1 MPIPMF
7 LYSVTLQ
14 AAAFYN
20 ATDLNDFKLVDG
32 TSEEDDSG
40 EPTTTF
46 GKLTY
51 LNPQDSRQYLY
62 RLSPK
67 DANDAAIRTNMQ
79 IGKLDVSWRTNLGE
93 QGRLQTSPLSRKPP
107 PPRDIEVTVLATPTE
122 VRCGQGFT
130 MSLRV
135 KNWTASAME
144 LSLLE
149 EQVKVMCVGCERHAS
164 RVARTQVRRFNRFVA
179 FIHGAC
185 FRTTHDMLPPSSL
198 SLPVLFAAYH
208 FHQAEPILLD
218 GISSSHLGALEAGGS
233 MDMSLDLIAVSTG
246 VHFVSGVSLRDR
258 VTGKT
263 HPLLPLPSCFVIAVD
278 QDAQL
283 GTALGEIEEMSATTT
298 SSSTEPAPDS
308 EC

>member
-1 MPIPMF
+1 MVEDRKFFRKFFKFSVNKPLDVKTKAYNLKNDIYLEAQIQNIMPIPMF

-149 EQVKVMCVGCERHAS
+149 EQVK
-164 RVARTQVRRFNRFVA
+164 
-179 FIHGAC
+179 
-185 FRTTHDMLPPSSL
+185 
-198 SLPVLFAAYH
+198 
-208 FHQAEPILLD
+208 AEPILLD

>member
-1 MPIPMF
+1 VKTKAYNLKNDIYLEAQIQNIMPIPMF
-7 LYSVTLQ
+7 LHSVTLQ

-20 ATDLNDFKLVDG
+20 ATDLNDFKSADG
-32 TSEEDDSG
+32 KDDGAPKSIFG
-40 EPTTTF
+40 E
-46 GKLTY
+46 LTY

-107 PPRDIEVTVLATPTE
+107 PPRDIEVTVIAAPAE

-135 KNWTASAME
+135 KNWTAATME

-149 EQVKVMCVGCERHAS
+149 EQVK
-164 RVARTQVRRFNRFVA
+164 
-179 FIHGAC
+179 
-185 FRTTHDMLPPSSL
+185 
-198 SLPVLFAAYH
+198 
-208 FHQAEPILLD
+208 AEPILLD
-218 GISSSHLGALEAGGS
+218 GLSSVNLGALEAGAAT
-233 MDMSLDLIAVSTG
+233 DLSLDLIAVSTG
-246 VHFVSGVSLRDR
+246 VHFVSGVSLRDK

-278 QDAQL
+278 QGAEL
-283 GTALGEIEEMSATTT
+283 GNALGVIEELASFQQPASSPAKSSAGPAAETAGT
-298 SSSTEPAPDS
+298 PAPAAANADILLTPAS
-308 EC
+308 DTDA